1 MLKSYGSKPTSMKEP
16 LKIAILDLYNNAL
29 NEGMRCII
37 KLIDEFREREQ
48 IEVETRVFNVRAN
61 NEIPDLSY
69 DIYFSSG
76 GPGSPLESTEA
87 WEKPYFEFID
97 SVFKYN
103 KLEEVKYGVSTK
115 KYMFLICHSFQ
126 LVARHLGI
134 GKITK
139 RKSTAFGVFPVNQ
152 IDKSIKEELFEGLPE
167 PFYVVDS
174 RDYQLVNPN
183 TKRIKKSGITILRME
198 KERPH
203 VNLERAIMA
212 IRFSDEVFG
221 TQFHPEADGIGMLK
235 YLSGDEKRKVVIKT
249 HGLEKYNDMID
260 KLDDPDKILLTE
272 SIIIPKFLKKAF
284 VARESVSCIL

>member
-1 MLKSYGSKPTSMKEP
+1 MQKP
-16 LKIAILDLYNNAL
+16 LKIAILDLYNNVP
-29 NEGMRCII
+29 NEGMRCIK
-37 KLIDEFREREQ
+37 KLIDEFQESEQ
-48 IEVETRVFNVRAN
+48 IELQVSIYNVRAN
-61 NEIPDLSY
+61 NEIPNLSY

-76 GPGSPLESTEA
+76 GPGSPLETAET

-97 SVFKYN
+97 SVFENN
-103 KLEEVKYGVSTK
+103 KSEKAKYGESTK

-152 IDKSIKEELFEGLPE
+152 IDKNFKEELFEGLPE

-174 RDYQLVNPN
+174 RDYQLVSPN
-183 TKRIKKSGITILRME
+183 LKRIKELGVTVLRME

-221 TQFHPEADGIGMLK
+221 TQFHPEADGIGMLN
-235 YLSGDEKRKVVIKT
+235 YLSGEEKKKVVIKT

-272 SIIIPKFLKKAF
+272 SIIIPKFLKKAHSNLQRQSLPCL
-284 VARESVSCIL
+284 V

>member
-1 MLKSYGSKPTSMKEP
+1 MKDP
-16 LKIAILDLYNNAL
+16 LKIAVLDLYNNVP

-37 KLIDEFREREQ
+37 KLIDEFGIREQ
-48 IEVETRVFNVRAN
+48 IEVETKIFNVRAN

-76 GPGSPLESTEA
+76 GPGSPLASAED
-87 WEKPYFEFID
+87 WEKAYFEFID
-97 SVFKYN
+97 SLFAFN
-103 KLEEVKYGVSTK
+103 NSEEVKYEESTK

-152 IDKSIKEELFEGLPE
+152 IDKKIKEELFEGLPE

-174 RDYQLVNPN
+174 RDYQLVSPN
-183 TKRIKKSGITILRME
+183 LKRIKELGVTVLRME

-235 YLSGDEKRKVVIKT
+235 YLSGEEKRKVVIKT

-272 SIIIPKFLKKAF
+272 SIIIPKFLKKAY
-284 VARESVSCIL
+284 VVRQSLPCMVE

>member
-1 MLKSYGSKPTSMKEP
+1 MQKP
-16 LKIAILDLYNNAL
+16 LKIAILDLYNNVP
-29 NEGMRCII
+29 NEGMRCIF
-37 KLIDEFREREQ
+37 KLIDEFQEKEQ
-48 IEVETRVFNVRAN
+48 IEVQTEIFNVRAN
-61 NEIPDLSY
+61 YEIPDLSY
-69 DIYFSSG
+69 DIYFSTG
-76 GPGSPLESTEA
+76 GPGSPLESAEA
-87 WEKPYFEFID
+87 WEKPYFDFID
-97 SVFKYN
+97 SVFEYN
-103 KLEEVKYGVSTK
+103 KSEEVECGKSTK

-152 IDKSIKEELFEGLPE
+152 IDKNIKEPFFEGLPE

-174 RDYQLVNPN
+174 RDYQLVSPN
-183 TKRIKKSGITILRME
+183 LKRIKELGVTVLRME

-221 TQFHPEADGIGMLK
+221 TQFHPEADSIGMLK
-235 YLSGDEKRKVVIKT
+235 YLSGDEKKKVVIKT
-249 HGLEKYNDMID
+249 HGLKKYNDMID

-272 SIIIPKFLKKAF
+272 SIIIPKFLKKTF
-284 VARESVSCIL
+284 VSREANVTRESFPCLVE

>member
-1 MLKSYGSKPTSMKEP
+1 MQKL
-16 LKIAILDLYNNAL
+16 LKIAILDLYNNAP

-48 IEVETRVFNVRAN
+48 IEVETTIFNVRAN
-61 NEIPDLSY
+61 NEVPDLSY

-76 GPGSPLESTEA
+76 GPGSPLESAEA
-87 WEKPYFEFID
+87 WETAYFVFID
-97 SVFKYN
+97 SVFEHN
-103 KLEEVKYGVSTK
+103 KSEEVKYGESTK

-152 IDKSIKEELFEGLPE
+152 IDKNIKEPFFEGLPE

-174 RDYQLVNPN
+174 RDYQLVSPN
-183 TKRIKKSGITILRME
+183 LKRIKALGINVLRME

-212 IRFSDEVFG
+212 IRFSEEVFG

-235 YLSGDEKRKVVIKT
+235 YLSGEEKKKIVIKT
-249 HGLEKYNDMID
+249 HGLEKYNGMID

-272 SIIIPKFLKKAF
+272 SIIIPKFLKTAF
-284 VARESVSCIL
+284 VAQESQLPLLCNQI

>member
-1 MLKSYGSKPTSMKEP
+1 MQKP
-16 LKIAILDLYNNAL
+16 LKIAILDLYNNVP

-37 KLIDEFREREQ
+37 KLINEFQKSEQ
-48 IEVETRVFNVRAN
+48 IEIETQIFNVRAN
-61 NEIPDLSY
+61 NEIPDLSH

-76 GPGSPLESTEA
+76 GPGSPLESAEA
-87 WEKPYFEFID
+87 WEEAYFEFID
-97 SVFKYN
+97 SVFKHN
-103 KLEEVKYGVSTK
+103 NSEDVRYGESPK

-126 LVARHLGI
+126 LVSRHLGI

-139 RKSTAFGVFPVNQ
+139 RRSTAFGVFPVNQ
-152 IDKSIKEELFEGLPE
+152 IDKNIKEELFEGLPE

-174 RDYQLVNPN
+174 RDYQLVSPN
-183 TKRIKKSGITILRME
+183 LRRIKELGVTVLRME
-198 KERPH
+198 KERPL

-212 IRFSDEVFG
+212 IRFSEEIFG

-235 YLSGDEKRKVVIKT
+235 YLSGEEKKKVVIKT

-272 SIIIPKFLKKAF
+272 SIIIPKFLKNAYEN
-284 VARESVSCIL
+284 VVRVSTPYVLEQL

>member
-1 MLKSYGSKPTSMKEP
+1 MQQP
-16 LKIAILDLYNNAL
+16 LKIAILDLYNNVP

-37 KLIDEFREREQ
+37 KLIDEFRETEQ
-48 IEVETRVFNVRAN
+48 INIETTIFNVRAN
-61 NEIPDLSY
+61 NEIPDLSF

-87 WEKPYFEFID
+87 WETPYFEFID
-97 SVFKYN
+97 SVFEYN
-103 KLEEVKYGVSTK
+103 KYEESAK

-126 LVARHLGI
+126 LVSRHLGI

-152 IDKSIKEELFEGLPE
+152 IDKNIREELFEGLPE

-174 RDYQLVNPN
+174 RDYQLVSPN
-183 TKRIKKSGITILRME
+183 QKRIKELGVTILRME

-212 IRFSDEVFG
+212 IRFSKEVFG
-221 TQFHPEADGIGMLK
+221 TQFHPEADGIGMLN
-235 YLSGDEKRKVVIKT
+235 YLSGEEKKKVVIKT

-272 SIIIPKFLKKAF
+272 SIIIPKFLKKAY
-284 VARESVSCIL
+284 VARKSVPSVV

>member
-1 MLKSYGSKPTSMKEP
+1 MQEP
-16 LKIAILDLYNNAL
+16 LKIAILDLYNNVP
-29 NEGMRCII
+29 NEGMRCIV
-37 KLIDEFREREQ
+37 KLIDEFQEREQ
-48 IEVETRVFNVRAN
+48 IDIETTIFNVRTN

-76 GPGSPLESTEA
+76 GPGSPLESTED
-87 WEKPYFEFID
+87 WEKPYFDFID
-97 SVFKYN
+97 SIFEFNKYEN
-103 KLEEVKYGVSTK
+103 SAK

-126 LVARHLGI
+126 LVSRHFGI

-139 RKSTAFGVFPVNQ
+139 RKSMAFGIFPVNQ
-152 IDKSIKEELFEGLPE
+152 IDKNIKEELFDGLPE

-174 RDYQLVNPN
+174 REYQLVSPN
-183 TKRIKKSGITILRME
+183 QKRIKELGINVLRME

-203 VNLERAIMA
+203 VKLERAIMA

-221 TQFHPEADGIGMLK
+221 TQFHPEADGIGMAE
-235 YLSGDEKRKVVIKT
+235 YLSGEEKRKIVIKT

-272 SIIIPKFLKKAF
+272 SIIIPKFLKKAS
-284 VARESVSCIL
+284 AALSIS

>member
-1 MLKSYGSKPTSMKEP
+1 MQKP
-16 LKIAILDLYNNAL
+16 LKIAVLDLYNNVP

-37 KLIDEFREREQ
+37 KLIDEFKNKEQ
-48 IEVETRVFNVRAN
+48 IEVETEIFNVRAN

-76 GPGSPLESTEA
+76 GPGSPLESAEA
-87 WEKPYFEFID
+87 WEKPYFKFID

-103 KLEEVKYGVSTK
+103 KSEEVEYGESTK

-152 IDKSIKEELFEGLPE
+152 IDKNIKETLFEGLPE

-174 RDYQLVNPN
+174 RDYQLVSPN
-183 TKRIKKSGITILRME
+183 LKRIKELGVTVLRME

-235 YLSGDEKRKVVIKT
+235 YLSGEEKKKVVIKT
-249 HGLEKYNDMID
+249 HGLEKYNDMIN

-272 SIIIPKFLKKAF
+272 SIIIPKFLKKAY
-284 VARESVSCIL
+284 VNVVRQSLPCLVE

>member
-1 MLKSYGSKPTSMKEP
+1 MQKP
-16 LKIAILDLYNNAL
+16 LKIAILDLYNNVP
-29 NEGMRCII
+29 NEGMRCIL
-37 KLIDEFREREQ
+37 KLIDEFKMNEG
-48 IEVETRVFNVRAN
+48 IELKISIFNVRAKY
-61 NEIPDLSY
+61 EIPDLSY

-76 GPGSPLESTEA
+76 GPGSPLETGEA

-97 SVFKYN
+97 SVFEFN
-103 KLEEVKYGVSTK
+103 KLEEAKYEESTK
-115 KYMFLICHSFQ
+115 KFMFLICHSFQ

-152 IDKSIKEELFEGLPE
+152 IDKNIKEELFEGLPE

-174 RDYQLVNPN
+174 RDYQLVSPN
-183 TKRIKKSGITILRME
+183 LKRIKELGITVLRME

-203 VNLERAIMA
+203 INLERAIMA
-212 IRFSDEVFG
+212 IRFSDEIFG

-235 YLSGDEKRKVVIKT
+235 YLSGEEKKQIVVKT

-272 SIIIPKFLKKAF
+272 SIIIPKFLKKAL
-284 VARESVSCIL
+284 VARESALCMVE

>member
-1 MLKSYGSKPTSMKEP
+1 MQKP
-16 LKIAILDLYNNAL
+16 LKIAILDLYNNVP
-29 NEGMRCII
+29 NEGMRCIL
-37 KLIDEFREREQ
+37 KLIDEFQVDEG
-48 IEVETRVFNVRAN
+48 IEMQVSIYNVRAN

-76 GPGSPLESTEA
+76 GPGSPLESAEA

-97 SVFKYN
+97 SVFEFN
-103 KLEEVKYGVSTK
+103 KSEDVKYGESTK

-152 IDKSIKEELFEGLPE
+152 IDKKIKEELFEGLPE

-174 RDYQLVNPN
+174 RDYQLVSPN
-183 TKRIKKSGITILRME
+183 LKRIKELGVTVLRME

-212 IRFSDEVFG
+212 IRFTDEIFG

-235 YLSGDEKRKVVIKT
+235 YLSGEEKKQVVIKT

-272 SIIIPKFLKKAF
+272 SIIIPKFLKKAYAN
-284 VARESVSCIL
+284 VARQSLPCLV